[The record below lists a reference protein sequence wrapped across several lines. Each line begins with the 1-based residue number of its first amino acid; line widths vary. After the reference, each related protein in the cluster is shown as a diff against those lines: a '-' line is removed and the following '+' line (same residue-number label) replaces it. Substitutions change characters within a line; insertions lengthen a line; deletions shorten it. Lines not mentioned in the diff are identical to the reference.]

1 MSASDRSFASSNDM
15 NLRVLA
21 ESLNTQYVY
30 IVILLLVVSIQINIC
45 SERQLVVY
53 CNNL

>member
-1 MSASDRSFASSNDM
+1 MSASDRCFACSNDM

-21 ESLNTQYVY
+21 KYLNIQYVY

-45 SERQLVVY
+45 SERQLIAY